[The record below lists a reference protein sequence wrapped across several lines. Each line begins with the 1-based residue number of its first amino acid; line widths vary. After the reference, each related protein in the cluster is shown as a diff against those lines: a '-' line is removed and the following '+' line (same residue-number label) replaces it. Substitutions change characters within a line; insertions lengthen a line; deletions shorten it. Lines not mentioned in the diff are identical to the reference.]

1 MKSTVKRIA
10 AIVLAAM
17 LALASMGSAL
27 AAEYYSGSFSV
38 SSRVIR
44 PTAEPIDEATEEP
57 VVEATE
63 EPIVETTP
71 EPAPEPEIDI
81 SKLKVEIFT
90 DRSDVMTIGDI
101 ITLTSVLTGFEGL
114 TYTLQWQYDDGSG
127 WQDAPDATEATYSFA
142 VDEINACYN
151 WRLAVSL

>member
-1 MKSTVKRIA
+1 MKCTVKRIA

-17 LALASMGSAL
+17 LALASTGSAL

-38 SSRVIR
+38 SDLVIR
-44 PTAEPIDEATEEP
+44 PTAEPIA
-57 VVEATE
+57 EATE
-63 EPIVETTP
+63 EPIVEPTPEPTP

-81 SKLKVEIFT
+81 SQLKVEIFT
-90 DRSDVMTIGDI
+90 DRRDVMTIGDI

-127 WQDAPDATEATYSFA
+127 WQDAPGATEATYSFA

-151 WRLAVSL
+151 WRLAVTL